1 MSSTAYFRNQL
12 VTNSATTLYTAGAS
26 ACECNS
32 IDIFNRLTTTIK
44 IDVWHENAAG
54 STLTYLVKS
63 FSLSPGASFSY
74 RGAIGFDENSS
85 KLRAQSD
92 TASAFDVL
100 GRVTI
105 F

>member
-1 MSSTAYFRNQL
+1 MASTSYFRAQL
-12 VTNSATTLYTAGAS
+12 VTNSATTLFTAS
-26 ACECNS
+26 ASTSECNS
-32 IDIFNRLTTTIK
+32 LDIFNRLAVAIK

-63 FSLSPGASFSY
+63 FTLDAGASFSY

-92 TASAFDVL
+92 TATAFDVI
-100 GRVTI
+100 GRVTV